1 MSWSKMPTAAALG
14 PDSASVPAGIAMSR
28 RPSPAARFTSED
40 RPLNGWVRFQRL
52 ARHLGRNARSIIM
65 LPALVA
71 TAQAA
76 DPDRLEMRIEMFGT
90 AGLHVATNH
99 TIVEETAGRYA
110 ITTDVESRGV
120 GALFVE
126 LTSHS
131 EVRGKLTGT
140 ALLPQAYI
148 GEVHRNGVI
157 SRSRVDYAPDGTV
170 TAESIPPPETHTP
183 VTAPL
188 MRGTVDQLTAFL
200 MIERQLAARGSCAL
214 MISVFDG
221 RRRYDLHFD
230 DVAPGGARS
239 FASSVSSQTQACRMR
254 REALAGFRDESGRTE
269 GAYAGTLWFARLV
282 QGDMLIPLEMEFSTE
297 FGTVT
302 GQLAEVR
309 GRGVHL
315 QFAK

>member
-1 MSWSKMPTAAALG
+1 MPTAAATG
-14 PDSASVPAGIAMSR
+14 PGSSNIPAGIATSR
-28 RPSPAARFTSED
+28 RPSTAARITSKD
-40 RPLNGWVRFQRL
+40 RPVNGWVRFQRL
-52 ARHLGRNARSIIM
+52 ARHLGRTARSIIM
-65 LPALVA
+65 LPALLA

-99 TIVEETAGRYA
+99 TIVEETTGRYA

-131 EVRGKLTGT
+131 EVRGRLTGT
-140 ALLPQAYI
+140 ALHPQAYL

-157 SRSRVDYAPDGTV
+157 SRSRVDYATDGTV
-170 TAESIPPPETHTP
+170 TAESIPLPETRTP

-214 MISVFDG
+214 TISVFDG

-230 DVAPGGARS
+230 DAGPDGAHS
-239 FASSVSSQTQACRMR
+239 FASLHTQACRMR
-254 REALAGFRDESGRTE
+254 REAMAGFRDESGRTE